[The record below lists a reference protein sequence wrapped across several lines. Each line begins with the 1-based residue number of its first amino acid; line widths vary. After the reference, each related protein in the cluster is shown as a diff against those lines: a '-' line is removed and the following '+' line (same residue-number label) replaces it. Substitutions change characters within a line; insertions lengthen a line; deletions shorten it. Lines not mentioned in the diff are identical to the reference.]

1 MDFDNRFGH
10 EPNALMGTRLD
21 FDGFLEPD
29 AGCPPPERLTGN
41 PSPAPGTCTR
51 SARTWSGNIPS
62 SLTPQGSAASA
73 RQDTSAPPPSR
84 RTQAAEMN
92 SLRQET
98 APVTSATAE
107 TLLQI
112 TCPRRSPGPA
122 VFTAKTPR
130 NGLEIGRDC
139 ARLSGNLRGVGRS
152 AVPVVDQSD
161 GQPSRIFI
169 HRRTWGER
177 PQLPLSG
184 LELVKLA
191 LLV

>member
-1 MDFDNRFGH
+1 
-10 EPNALMGTRLD
+10 
-21 FDGFLEPD
+21 
-29 AGCPPPERLTGN
+29 
-41 PSPAPGTCTR
+41 
-51 SARTWSGNIPS
+51 
-62 SLTPQGSAASA
+62 LTPQGSAASA

-130 NGLEIGRDC
+130 NGLEITAGLC
-139 ARLSGNLRGVGRS
+139 AVIRESSWRWPLSSPGCGPIGRS
-152 AVPVVDQSD
+152 AQPYIYTSPHLGRTSSIAARRVVRGPMLRPLQRSVRWTRQPGLSVQEAALSVQLLMIGVP
-161 GQPSRIFI
+161 
-169 HRRTWGER
+169 T
-177 PQLPLSG
+177 G
-184 LELVKLA
+184 LAVA
-191 LLV
+191 GPG